1 MIESC
6 ESAKRISDVKDIIPQ
21 ENGNEK
27 NSTTD
32 LINKQQNKKVHGSPR
47 IGIHHSDSIH
57 KKSRQ
62 VSLSKSP

>member
-1 MIESC
+1 MEKEKICSKKFKFKSPVRERAFSFKKMIDSC

-32 LINKQQNKKVHGSPR
+32 LINK
-47 IGIHHSDSIH
+47 
-57 KKSRQ
+57 
-62 VSLSKSP
+62 